1 LSCPSALK
9 KKYSLDFWFFSSRKR
24 TRNAQNDSFSIFNAT
39 TYIIA
44 KFWVISGIKR
54 NVYLILKR
62 ILDVIVALVVL
73 IVLLPLF
80 IPICLLLRFTAE
92 GEVFYLQKRVGYHN
106 QSFEIWKFTTMLK
119 NSMSMGTGSLT
130 LRNDPRV
137 TSIGK
142 FLRMTK
148 INELPQVI
156 NVLNGTMSL
165 VGPRP
170 QVEKDFQAYPEA
182 MRPLIYNA
190 KPGITGIGSI
200 IFRDEEKLLS
210 STSMPPHDFYRE
222 HIAPYKGTLELWYQQ
237 HASMV
242 TDLKIIFLTAWQ
254 IFFPQSNL
262 VFKIF
267 KDLPVR
273 PAELNI
279 Q

>member
-1 LSCPSALK
+1 M
-9 KKYSLDFWFFSSRKR
+9 
-24 TRNAQNDSFSIFNAT
+24 
-39 TYIIA
+39 
-44 KFWVISGIKR
+44 
-54 NVYLILKR
+54 
-62 ILDVIVALVVL
+62 ALVLL
-73 IVLLPLF
+73 IVLLPVLV
-80 IPICLLLRFTAE
+80 PICLILRFTAE
-92 GEVFYLQKRVGYHN
+92 GEVFYKQKRVGFQN
-106 QSFEIWKFTTMLK
+106 QPFQIWKFATMLK

-170 QVEKDFQAYPEA
+170 QVEKDFLAYPKEIQ
-182 MRPLIYNA
+182 PLIYNA

-200 IFRDEEKLLS
+200 IFRDEEKLIS
-210 STSMPPHDFYRE
+210 STNMPPHDFYRE
-222 HIAPYKGTLELWYQQ
+222 HIAPYKGALEIWYQE
-237 HASMV
+237 HASML

-254 IFFPQSNL
+254 IFFPHSEL

-267 KDLPVR
+267 RDLPAR
-273 PAELNI
+273 PAALKL
-279 Q
+279 